1 MNALQ
6 FYSKKKNLENK
17 DIYFIDI
24 GANIGCHSFLIG
36 KHGYKVLSFEA
47 NKINTYILYKNYCL
61 NKDINLT
68 IINKGLDEEER
79 ICKLKIPLT
88 NKGNGAIFCENREK
102 TYEYFIGDDYDN
114 IWLTK
119 LSKYFKFLSEKNV
132 ALMKIDVEGYEGKV
146 IKGGKEIISKYH
158 IPFIMF
164 EFSKEYFKFQQ
175 TNVLEFLT
183 FFENNGY
190 KFSAIDFFSKKYIS
204 SKELMKYS
212 N

>member
-1 MNALQ
+1 
-6 FYSKKKNLENK
+6 
-17 DIYFIDI
+17 
-24 GANIGCHSFLIG
+24 
-36 KHGYKVLSFEA
+36 
-47 NKINTYILYKNYCL
+47 
-61 NKDINLT
+61 
-68 IINKGLDEEER
+68 
-79 ICKLKIPLT
+79 
-88 NKGNGAIFCENREK
+88 
-102 TYEYFIGDDYDN
+102 
-114 IWLTK
+114 
-119 LSKYFKFLSEKNV
+119 
-132 ALMKIDVEGYEGKV
+132 MKIDVEGYEGKV